1 MEHRGSH
8 RASGYTGA
16 IALLPDEIPALTR
29 VVQGLAVYDVVAPTF
44 YGLTIPAERQSE
56 IHIRPTEK
64 LLERVHA
71 MDDRPLSIA
80 RPVDKRLVSRCRH
93 FVLLLLGMLR
103 AKQIPAR
110 ARCGFGS
117 YFNPPYFEDHWVCE
131 YWNAAEARW
140 ILADPQID
148 EVWRTQLRIDHDVLN
163 VPRDRFLVAADAWT
177 RCRAGDAD
185 PARFGIQFGG
195 LRGLWFVAGNLIRD
209 LAALNKVEMLPWDVW
224 GAQPRSDDP
233 LDDELLVFFDGLA
246 ELTRE
251 PDVAFD
257 DLRELYASD
266 ERVRVPQT
274 VFNAIANRPE
284 PSEA

>member
-1 MEHRGSH
+1 MSSAGRYA
-8 RASGYTGA
+8 RTFDA
-16 IALLPDEIPALTR
+16 LPDEIPALTR

-44 YGLTIPAERQSE
+44 YGLTIPAERQNE
-56 IHIRPTEK
+56 IHLRPIEK

-93 FVLLLLGMLR
+93 FALLLLGMLR

-131 YWNAAEARW
+131 HWSAAEARW
-140 ILADPQID
+140 ILVDPQID

-185 PARFGIQFGG
+185 PTRFGIQFGG

-224 GAQPRSDDP
+224 GAQPRSNEP
-233 LDDELLVFFDGLA
+233 LDDEQLAFFDGLA

-251 PDVAFD
+251 PEVAFD
-257 DLRELYASD
+257 DLREVYASD
-266 ERVRVPQT
+266 ARVRVPQT